1 MIQDLRKRMVAQS
14 EKMQEILNKELDDI
28 KKQSVEQ
35 LNNENEKYTRKN
47 RRINEAVEQMS
58 GKKEW
63 WKSMPQNR
71 IFEKSE
77 NKLRQFKT
85 LLGQH

>member
-71 IFEKSE
+71 IKKKEWKEMKS
-77 NKLRQFKT
+77 LRE
-85 LLGQH
+85 L

>member
-71 IFEKSE
+71 IKKKE
-77 NKLRQFKT
+77 
-85 LLGQH
+85 

>member
-47 RRINEAVEQMS
+47 RRINEAVE
-58 GKKEW
+58 
-63 WKSMPQNR
+63 
-71 IFEKSE
+71 
-77 NKLRQFKT
+77 
-85 LLGQH
+85 